1 MNNSGKAIRFHE
13 SKVRAM
19 GRGASGVRGIM
30 LGGNED
36 KVVGMICVNNLESH
50 VLVVSEN
57 GYGKRSD
64 LDSYRITNMADP
76 RAGQGQDAATKAYV
90 DASVSGLD
98 VKESV
103 RVATTSNIILSGT
116 QTIDSINVLENN
128 RVLVKNQTSNVLKSN
143 DKIKNYTN
151 AEKDI
156 NAVLQEYI
164 TPLVESDGGYISLK
178 SFQDGVVTVS
188 LKGACSGCPS
198 STITLKNGIESLLKE
213 KIGDIIKKVVASQ
226 D

>member
-1 MNNSGKAIRFHE
+1 MESTPNPSVMKFVSNQILVNTSYEFLNVTEAEEFPLVKSIFSFPFVKSVFISNNFISITKIETIDWQNIAQHVRSFILDELNSG
-13 SKVRAM
+13 
-19 GRGASGVRGIM
+19 
-30 LGGNED
+30 
-36 KVVGMICVNNLESH
+36 
-50 VLVVSEN
+50 
-57 GYGKRSD
+57 
-64 LDSYRITNMADP
+64 
-76 RAGQGQDAATKAYV
+76 
-90 DASVSGLD
+90 
-98 VKESV
+98 
-103 RVATTSNIILSGT
+103 
-116 QTIDSINVLENN
+116 
-128 RVLVKNQTSNVLKSN
+128 VLVKNQTSNVLKSN

-178 SFQDGVVTVS
+178 SFQDGIVTVS

-213 KIGDIIKKVVASQ
+213 KIGDIIKKVEASQ